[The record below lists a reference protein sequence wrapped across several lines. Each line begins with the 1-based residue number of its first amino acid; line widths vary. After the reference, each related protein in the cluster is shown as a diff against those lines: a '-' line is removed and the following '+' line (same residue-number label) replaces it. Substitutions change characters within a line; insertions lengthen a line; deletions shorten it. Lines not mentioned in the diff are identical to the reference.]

1 MKSYIKYLFVLIIV
15 LITFDRSTSF
25 LIDKLLEFSNF
36 RYINIGKENPDFYV
50 IGNSRGANSVKESQF
65 DSDFCLDV
73 LNVSFNGLNPNEIM
87 YLIKKINTSK
97 PILIEISPFLRTKIS
112 SSKSPKSLNLTEES
126 KRFSVFKNL
135 RSKKFE
141 VFNLYRYNNELFLR
155 SLYYIF
161 TSDKSWGNKNVLD
174 PVKKNILT
182 NKENP
187 FEIHSYF
194 LNDLVKFLNKHEVNY
209 LFYYAPIHPVKKKS
223 ILNWDLV
230 NSEVKKLLNNKYL
243 DLSDLITQD
252 SSFADFI
259 HTNDREQYLIHN
271 YINNFLSSNNI
282 VCSKQE

>member
-25 LIDKLLEFSNF
+25 LIDELLEFSNF

-50 IGNSRGANSVKESQF
+50 IGNSRGVNSVKESQF

-161 TSDKSWGNKNVLD
+161 TS
-174 PVKKNILT
+174 
-182 NKENP
+182 
-187 FEIHSYF
+187 
-194 LNDLVKFLNKHEVNY
+194 
-209 LFYYAPIHPVKKKS
+209 
-223 ILNWDLV
+223 
-230 NSEVKKLLNNKYL
+230 
-243 DLSDLITQD
+243 
-252 SSFADFI
+252 
-259 HTNDREQYLIHN
+259 
-271 YINNFLSSNNI
+271 
-282 VCSKQE
+282 